1 MPVVLEEDGH
11 SYEVMETSLLNFE
24 NGLIRHDAAKIRET
38 VEELLESV

>member
-1 MPVVLEEDGH
+1 MPVVLEEDEH

-24 NGLIRHDAAKIRET
+24 NGLVRHDAAKIRET